1 MHILY
6 HKSLFSCSDEIF
18 QEDECSGMCG
28 ASGKEGFPIIS
39 IALYISDISVDIN
52 LMPESASRAENLL

>member
-1 MHILY
+1 MYRLY

-28 ASGKEGFPIIS
+28 ASGKEGFPRIS
-39 IALYISDISVDIN
+39 IALCASDISMNIN
-52 LMPESASRAENLL
+52 PMPGSANRAGNLL